1 MMLFLKDNHQVK
13 NCKKSKPCNYCKGFH
28 NSGFCFQKDKKGASP
43 KLAEEIKQ
51 DENVGST
58 ENSHGCHVQSSV
70 SFVMLQAAV
79 VVVVVKN
86 PKDSKEVSIKI
97 FFITDHNVH
106 IFLIKLQI
114 FSISLPNL

>member
-1 MMLFLKDNHQVK
+1 MILFLKGNHQVK

-28 NSGFCFQKDKKGASP
+28 NSGFCFQKDKKCASP

-51 DENVGST
+51 DENVEST
-58 ENSHGCHVQSSV
+58 ENTHGCHVQSNV

-79 VVVVVKN
+79 VVVVKN
-86 PKDSKEVSIKI
+86 PKDSKEVGIKI